1 MKYAIVETGGKQ
13 YRVQPGEIIVV
24 ESLAVEVGSTIE
36 LDRVLMLGGESV
48 TLGNPTVTGA
58 RVVADVVE
66 HGRGPKVV
74 VLKYKRKNR
83 YQRKQGHRQGY
94 TRLAIKDVLVAS
106 EAGTPRV
113 RRKARGT

>member
-1 MKYAIVETGGKQ
+1 MKYAIIETGGKQ
-13 YRVQPGEIIVV
+13 YRVQPGETIIV

-36 LDRVLMLGGESV
+36 LDRVLMLGGDDV

-66 HGRGPKVV
+66 HGRGPKVI

-83 YQRKQGHRQGY
+83 YQRKMGHRQGY
-94 TRLAIKDVLVAS
+94 TRLAIKDVLTES
-106 EAGTPRV
+106 ETTTSRV
-113 RRKARGT
+113 GRKARGS